1 MMTGSSHGKDGK
13 LIALLLVALMS
24 LSVIPIMSS
33 SAEDIGDPMHLQAQ
47 DIAATFDTS
56 TELTTITWRNIDSP
70 GPELNNIFDAE
81 YNLYRHTENITDSNV
96 GDAELIYQVDAC
108 NPSQISG
115 STSRYDCM
123 AFNGTHPGHSFSYLV
138 SPGTNSTFYY
148 AVTTTIDSVGTYE
161 DLIFNESS
169 LYDGVLET
177 TTPIRTP
184 YNLQANFDAQSSQ
197 TTLSWVN
204 YNDIFPL
211 LPEVGPDAYSTRIWK
226 TLSPLTRQSASSI
239 LQTATPIANLTAG
252 ISSYSI
258 DIPPNTN
265 TDYYYSITYYLP
277 NWYGPGQDYEDI
289 RFLSNNAL
297 TSPVVEDNSPP
308 DKISSVS
315 TNFIPNSQTGGGI
328 TAISWND
335 INTESGESYA
345 IYSSGSIFNNTTSFG
360 PTLISIV
367 PEGQEIYNHELPI
380 GRLGF
385 STYCVVVIDENG
397 IFDTY
402 IPPQSCSTVFE
413 DAFFNWTAEPTRVR
427 AEFIGNQTTVVSWQ
441 DQIGAE
447 GEVYHIWRADYL
459 VSGSQF
465 LPNQTIFWMASVPDG
480 IQSVELQVPEE
491 VNRNSFY
498 FVTSEALYQHVNGTY
513 QFTGLVQN
521 WDGAIVE
528 NTITPPAPIVNSLS
542 VDGQSKLVTIE
553 WLNNQQLDFE
563 TYTVWRHFGDPFGAG
578 EDTNTEISQEN
589 GWELF
594 DSGIYDS
601 GASWNSFSF
610 SKTYDIP
617 NNVDRDAWYA
627 VTVSDSYGNLN
638 LEAFPGSGGNALK
651 VVEDTTV
658 PTATYELFDDENNL
672 YTSPSLVS
680 GSYELRVSSDEYLFS
695 LPQIEITTDS
705 GGIISGGVKQMLLY
719 ADNLGDPDKGPDYYL
734 TFDIGSTVSAG
745 TILMNL
751 SFTDESMNFNN
762 LLWDDRSLDAKR
774 PTINVYSPASGSVNS
789 DPLNNEGSKYL
800 YGNSIQLLAAA
811 SDDVQISSFQ
821 YRFTYNYG
829 SGASSTS
836 PWTTPQNVQDINGD
850 YSSLVMDEDINSGNF
865 ESGEHAVTFR
875 AIDTAGNTITS
886 QVVFVVDNCR
896 NRLDGTTVCNYV
908 ESLKPEPEPIVV
920 NPSFTDPPYIMVWV
934 LSGLVLF
941 SIIIMLIVIQTSM
954 RGPKKGSD
962 DDIDDDDWMSEFI
975 GTSQDVDMDAITQT
989 VEKDVPQIEE
999 EAEEEE
1005 DPFAVNTPSRKSRRR
1020 KAPEVVE
1027 EEDDDDEDE
1036 AFFGLDDDDDEEEE
1050 QEEKPKKRTVGR
1062 RLAPKNAPKR
1072 RQVGRRKK
1080 TED

>member
-24 LSVIPIMSS
+24 LSVIPIMST
-33 SAEDIGDPMHLQAQ
+33 SAEDVGDPMHLQAQ
-47 DIAATFDTS
+47 DIAATFDTN

-70 GPELNNIFDAE
+70 GPELNNIFDAV
-81 YNLYRHTENITDSNV
+81 YNLYRHTENITSSNLA
-96 GDAELIYQVDAC
+96 DADLIHQVDAC

-148 AVTTTIDSVGTYE
+148 AVTTTIDTVGTYD

-169 LYDGVLET
+169 LYEGVLET

-184 YNLQANFDAQSSQ
+184 YNLQASFNAQVSQ

-211 LPEVGPDAYSTRIWK
+211 LPESGPNAYSTRVWK
-226 TLSPLTRQSASSI
+226 TLAPLTRQSASSI
-239 LQTATPIANLTAG
+239 LQTTSPVANLSAG
-252 ISSYSI
+252 ISSHSL
-258 DIPPNTN
+258 DIPPDTNTN
-265 TDYYYSITYYLP
+265 FYYSITYYLP

-297 TSPVVEDNSPP
+297 TTPIVEDNTPP
-308 DKISSVS
+308 DGVSAVS
-315 TNFIPNSQTGGGI
+315 TNFIPNSETGGGI
-328 TAISWND
+328 TVISWND

-345 IYSSGSIFNNTTSFG
+345 IYSSGSAFDNTTSFG
-360 PTLISIV
+360 PTLISVV
-367 PEGQEIYNHELPI
+367 PEGQEIYNHQLPI
-380 GRLGF
+380 GRLGH

-397 IFDTY
+397 IYDTY

-413 DAFFNWTAEPTRVR
+413 DAFFNWTAEPTRVN
-427 AEFIGNQTTVVSWQ
+427 AEFIGNQTTVVTWQ

-447 GEVYHIWRADYL
+447 GEIYHIWRADYL

-480 IQSVELQVPEE
+480 IQIAEIQVPEE

-513 QFTGLVQN
+513 HYTGLVQN
-521 WDGAIVE
+521 WDGAVME
-528 NTITPPAPIVNSLS
+528 NTITPSVPIANSLS
-542 VDGQSKLVTIE
+542 VDGQSKLVTLE

-563 TYTVWRHFGDPFGAG
+563 TYSVWRNFGDPFGED
-578 EDTNTEISQEN
+578 EDTATEISPEN

-594 DSGIYDS
+594 DDGIYDS
-601 GASWNSFSF
+601 GASWNTFSF
-610 SKTYDIP
+610 SKTYDVP
-617 NNVDRDAWYA
+617 NNVDREVWYA
-627 VTVSDSYGNLN
+627 VSVTDAYGNTN
-638 LEAFPGSGGNALK
+638 LEAFPGSGGNAIK
-651 VVEDTTV
+651 VKEDTTV
-658 PTATYELFDDENNL
+658 PTATYELFDDDDDL
-672 YTSPSLVS
+672 YTSPSLVL
-680 GSYELRVSSDEYLFS
+680 GSYELRVYIDEYLFS
-695 LPQIEITTDS
+695 LPQIEITTDT

-719 ADNLGDPDKGPDYYL
+719 ADNIGNPDKGPEYYL
-734 TFDIGSTVSAG
+734 TFDIGNGVSAG
-745 TILMNL
+745 TIIMDL
-751 SFTDESMNFNN
+751 SFTDESLNFNN
-762 LLWDDRSLDAKR
+762 IVWDDISLDAQR
-774 PTINVYSPASGSVNS
+774 PTIQVYSPASGGISS
-789 DPLNNEGSKYL
+789 DPLNNDGSKYL

-821 YRFTYNYG
+821 YQFTYNYG
-829 SGASSTS
+829 PGDTS
-836 PWTTPQNVQDINGD
+836 FGVWTTPQNIQDLNGD
-850 YSSLVMDEDINSGNF
+850 NSSLVIDENINSGNF
-865 ESGEHAVTFR
+865 ESGQHAVTFR
-875 AIDTAGNTITS
+875 AIDTAGNSVTT
-886 QVVFVVDNCR
+886 QVVFLVDNCR
-896 NRLDGTTVCNYV
+896 NRLDGTTVCNYI
-908 ESLKPEPEPIVV
+908 ESLKDEPEPVIV

-934 LSGLVLF
+934 LSGIALF
-941 SIIIMLIVIQTSM
+941 SIILMLIVIQTSM
-954 RGPKKGSD
+954 RGPKRGSD

-975 GTSQDVDMDAITQT
+975 GTTQDVDMDAITQT
-989 VEKDVPQIEE
+989 VPKDVPQIEE
-999 EAEEEE
+999 EEEE
-1005 DPFAVNTPSRKSRRR
+1005 DPFAVNAPSRKSRRR

-1027 EEDDDDEDE
+1027 EEDEDE
-1036 AFFGLDDDDDEEEE
+1036 AFFGLDDEEDEEEE
-1050 QEEKPKKRTVGR
+1050 EEKPKKRKVGR

>member
-24 LSVIPIMSS
+24 LSVIPIMST

-47 DIAATFDTS
+47 DITAIFDTN

-70 GPELNNIFDAE
+70 GAELNNIFDAT
-81 YNLYRHTENITDSNV
+81 YNLYRYTENITSSNIV
-96 GDAELIYQVDAC
+96 DADLIYQVDAC

-148 AVTTTIDSVGTYE
+148 AVTTTIDGIGTYD

-169 LYDGVLET
+169 LYVGVLET

-184 YNLQANFDAQSSQ
+184 YNLQATFDAQSSQ

-226 TLSPLTRQSASSI
+226 TLFPLTRQSATSI

-252 ISSYSI
+252 ISSYSL

-265 TDYYYSITYYLP
+265 TDFYYSITYYLP

-297 TSPVVEDNSPP
+297 TSPVVEDNAPP
-308 DKISSVS
+308 DGVSAVS
-315 TNFIPNSQTGGGI
+315 TNFIPNPSTGGGI
-328 TAISWND
+328 TSISWND

-345 IYSSGSIFNNTTSFG
+345 IYSSGSTFDNTTSFG
-360 PTLISIV
+360 PTLVSVV
-367 PEGQEIYNHELPI
+367 PEGLEIYNHQLPI
-380 GRLGF
+380 GRLGY
-385 STYCVVVIDENG
+385 STYCVVVVDENG
-397 IFDTY
+397 IYDTQ

-413 DAFFNWTAEPTRVR
+413 DAFFNWTAEPTKVR

-441 DQIGAE
+441 DQVGAE
-447 GEVYHIWRADYL
+447 GELYHVWRADYL

-465 LPNQTIFWMASVPDG
+465 LPNQTIFWMATVTDG
-480 IQSVELQVPEE
+480 IQSAQLQVPAE
-491 VNRNSFY
+491 VSRNSFY

-513 QFTGLVQN
+513 HYTELVQN
-521 WDGAIVE
+521 WDGAVME
-528 NTITPPAPIVNSLS
+528 HTVTPSVPVVNSLS

-563 TYTVWRHFGDPFGAG
+563 TYTVWRNFGDPFGDD
-578 EDTNTEISQEN
+578 EDTTSDISTEN

-594 DSGIYDS
+594 DTGIYDS
-601 GASWNSFSF
+601 GAPWNSFSF
-610 SKTYDIP
+610 SKTYDVP
-617 NNVDRDAWYA
+617 NNVDRDVWYA
-627 VTVSDSYGNLN
+627 VTVSDSYGNFN
-638 LEAFPGSGGNALK
+638 LEAFPGLGGNALK
-651 VVEDTTV
+651 VKEDTTV
-658 PTATYELFDDENNL
+658 PTATYELFDEENDL

-680 GSYELRVSSDEYLFS
+680 GSYEMRVSVNEYLFS
-695 LPQIEITTDS
+695 LPQIEITTSS

-719 ADNLGDPDKGPDYYL
+719 ADNLGNPDKGPDYYL

-745 TILMNL
+745 TIIMNL
-751 SFTDESMNFNN
+751 SFTDESRNFNN
-762 LLWDDRSLDAKR
+762 IVWDNRSLDAKR
-774 PTINVYSPASGSVNS
+774 PTIQVYSPASST
-789 DPLNNEGSKYL
+789 DGSKYL
-800 YGNSIQLLAAA
+800 YGNYIQLLAGA

-829 SGASSTS
+829 SGAVSTS
-836 PWTTPQNVQDINGD
+836 PWTIPQNLQDLYGD
-850 YSSLVMDEDINSGNF
+850 NSSIVIDEKINSGNF
-865 ESGEHAVTFR
+865 DPGQHSVTFR
-875 AIDTAGNTITS
+875 AIDTAGNEVSS
-886 QVVFVVDNCR
+886 QVIFVVDQCR
-896 NRLDGTTVCNYV
+896 NTLNGTTVCNYV
-908 ESLKPEPEPIVV
+908 EALKPDPEPVIV
-920 NPSFTDPPYIMVWV
+920 NPSFSDPPYIMVWV

-941 SIIIMLIVIQTSM
+941 SIIIMFVVIQTSM
-954 RGPKKGSD
+954 RGPKRGSD
-962 DDIDDDDWMSEFI
+962 DDMDEDDWMSEFI
-975 GTSQDVDMDAITQT
+975 GTTQDVDMDAITQT
-989 VEKDVPQIEE
+989 VQKDIPQVE
-999 EAEEEE
+999 EEEE
-1005 DPFAVNTPSRKSRRR
+1005 DPFAVNVPSRKSRRR

-1027 EEDDDDEDE
+1027 EEDDDDDE
-1036 AFFGLDDDDDEEEE
+1036 AFFGLDDEEDLE
-1050 QEEKPKKRTVGR
+1050 EEKPKKRTVGR